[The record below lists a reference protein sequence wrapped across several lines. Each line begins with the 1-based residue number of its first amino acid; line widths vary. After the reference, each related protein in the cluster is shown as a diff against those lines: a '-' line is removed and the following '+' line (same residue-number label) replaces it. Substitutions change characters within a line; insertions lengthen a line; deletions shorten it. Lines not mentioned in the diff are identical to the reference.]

1 MIMSICLHLKPQL
14 IQSPKPLLVYILAFK
29 LMIGIGEAMRILTLA
44 NGLIMLDWK
53 SLSRIQVLVILS
65 SHQVGAIQVHPT
77 QGKCL
82 DYLHRCLQ
90 VVDAAL
96 LSQGKQIQVCT
107 SQRTVSAHA
116 LEQMKKDVPVL
127 LVAALLVVLQRSNE
141 MSVAVALCL
150 SR

>member
-1 MIMSICLHLKPQL
+1 MFGLSIVAALRFVPFP
-14 IQSPKPLLVYILAFK
+14 STAF
-29 LMIGIGEAMRILTLA
+29 
-44 NGLIMLDWK
+44 
-53 SLSRIQVLVILS
+53 
-65 SHQVGAIQVHPT
+65 
-77 QGKCL
+77 
-82 DYLHRCLQ
+82 
-90 VVDAAL
+90 AAL